1 MPRHLADLH
10 FVIEECCHLASS
22 GAKNIIALVA
32 YVTSLRF
39 GRIISNINNTKDLFR
54 YSSFAMV
61 SHCELLGL
69 PECSYGELPIEAR

>member
-1 MPRHLADLH
+1 M
-10 FVIEECCHLASS
+10 
-22 GAKNIIALVA
+22 IALVA

-39 GRIISNINNTKDLFR
+39 GRIISNINNTEDLFR

-69 PECSYGELPIEAR
+69 PECSYGKLPIEAR